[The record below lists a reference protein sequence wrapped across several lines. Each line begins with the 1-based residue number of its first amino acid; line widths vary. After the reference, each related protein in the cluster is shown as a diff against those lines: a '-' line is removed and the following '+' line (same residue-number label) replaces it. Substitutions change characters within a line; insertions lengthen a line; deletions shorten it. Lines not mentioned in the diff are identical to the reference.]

1 MLFRSGD
8 SFPITVHGNGIYIFS
23 KQIIVLLLLKVTL
36 AVHQV
41 IGSIQILCL
50 KIFSGILLSEFDVLY
65 VNGCL
70 THLVA
75 FVQSVENGN
84 AQGESH
90 SIGAIP
96 MVGRAGMEPMVSF
109 VRIGR
114 EHPASRQAQGGDVTV
129 ADYCFL
135 LLCEL
140 FL

>member
-1 MLFRSGD
+1 MNSQRNFKKQKDNYLLAED
-8 SFPITVHGNGIYIFS
+8 VYTVTMDRYREGIAS
-23 KQIIVLLLLKVTL
+23 MTEVL
-36 AVHQV
+36 QDEMRM
-41 IGSIQILCL
+41 
-50 KIFSGILLSEFDVLY
+50 SEFDVLY

-114 EHPASRQAQGGDVTV
+114 EHPATRQAQGGDVTV

>member
-1 MLFRSGD
+1 MSED
-8 SFPITVHGNGIYIFS
+8 
-23 KQIIVLLLLKVTL
+23 
-36 AVHQV
+36 
-41 IGSIQILCL
+41 
-50 KIFSGILLSEFDVLY
+50 FSGILLGELDVLY

-70 THLVA
+70 AHLVA

-84 AQGESH
+84 TQGESH

-129 ADYCFL
+129 ADYCF
-135 LLCEL
+135 CCSASC
-140 FL
+140 FCDCSSCSSYSVSDSPVSAAGVIISVFTGTSAIFSSAG